1 MPSHVMVFIFT
12 IFGTHPTFTIKFIT
26 FHYHSLRKE
35 YQIRPMD
42 DGHTPTRMRTEAII
56 GSSGY
61 LVRLSSM
68 DKADDTPGSI
78 IQSLSAG
85 NMTVLDQVYDA
96 YRDDFIHWARQRF
109 HSINRDDILD
119 AWHDTMIIF
128 YEQIREKKLTQLTCE
143 LRTYLF
149 AIGYRRLIKMHNKNG
164 TIEPIEDILTN
175 QEINEIINVSEPEE
189 INDQKEKVLVTAIE
203 ELPDQTLQ
211 ILIKRFMWKKSIP
224 RITMEMGYESENL
237 VSIILSRGI
246 NQLKKLIMERVVD
259 KHL

>member
-1 MPSHVMVFIFT
+1 MKKVDFKPGNI
-12 IFGTHPTFTIKFIT
+12 
-26 FHYHSLRKE
+26 
-35 YQIRPMD
+35 IR
-42 DGHTPTRMRTEAII
+42 
-56 GSSGY
+56 S
-61 LVRLSSM
+61 V
-68 DKADDTPGSI
+68 
-78 IQSLSAG
+78 SAG
-85 NMTVLDQVYDA
+85 NMNVLDRVYDA
-96 YRDDFIHWARQRF
+96 YRDVFIDWAGQRF
-109 HSINRDDILD
+109 HLKNRQDILD

-149 AIGYRRLIKMHNKNG
+149 TIGYRRLIKMHNKNG

-203 ELPDQTLQ
+203 ELPDPTRQ
-211 ILIKRFMWKKSIP
+211 ILIKRFMWKKSIS
-224 RITMEMGYESENL
+224 RITMDMGYKSENL

-246 NQLKKLIMERVVD
+246 NQLKKLIMERVGD

>member
-1 MPSHVMVFIFT
+1 MKKDDFIPGN
-12 IFGTHPTFTIKFIT
+12 I
-26 FHYHSLRKE
+26 
-35 YQIRPMD
+35 IR
-42 DGHTPTRMRTEAII
+42 T
-56 GSSGY
+56 
-61 LVRLSSM
+61 
-68 DKADDTPGSI
+68 
-78 IQSLSAG
+78 LSAG
-85 NMTVLDQVYDA
+85 NMNVLDRVYDA
-96 YRDDFIHWARQRF
+96 NRDIFIDWAGQRF
-109 HSINRDDILD
+109 HLKNRQEILD

-149 AIGYRRLIKMHNKNG
+149 TIGYRRLIKMHNKNG
-164 TIEPIEDILTN
+164 KIEPIEDILTN

-189 INDQKEKVLVTAIE
+189 IDDQKEKVLVTAIE

-237 VSIILSRGI
+237 VSIALSIGI
-246 NQLKKLIMERVVD
+246 NQLKKLIMERVGD

>member
-1 MPSHVMVFIFT
+1 MKKDDFIPGN
-12 IFGTHPTFTIKFIT
+12 I
-26 FHYHSLRKE
+26 
-35 YQIRPMD
+35 IR
-42 DGHTPTRMRTEAII
+42 T
-56 GSSGY
+56 
-61 LVRLSSM
+61 
-68 DKADDTPGSI
+68 
-78 IQSLSAG
+78 LSAG
-85 NMTVLDQVYDA
+85 NMNVLDRVYDA
-96 YRDDFIHWARQRF
+96 NRDIFIDWAGQRF
-109 HSINRDDILD
+109 HLKNRQEILD

-164 TIEPIEDILTN
+164 KIEPIEDILTN

-189 INDQKEKVLVTAIE
+189 IDDQKEKVLVTAIE

-237 VSIILSRGI
+237 VSLALSIGI